1 MIIRRFARFVFVL
14 TIIALIVG
22 FSACDQI
29 QGLLIPATPQMEGLS
44 GEIPVGLVLPITGR
58 LASFGLP
65 IQRGF
70 ELALEEANSSQLG
83 DVRFK
88 FIIEDD
94 QSTIEGA
101 VEAYN
106 KLIHQDAV
114 PVIFGPTTSGQ
125 AEAAFP
131 IAQQNG
137 VVAFSSS
144 SNRSG
149 LSALGDF
156 IFRAG
161 LTTDVLLPD
170 GVRTTHA
177 KLDYQRVAIIYD
189 ETDSY
194 SIDSY
199 EKFRDTLTKIGVK
212 ILTTETFQ
220 STETSQSDNTNFST
234 QLTRIKEANP
244 DAIFI
249 AAQLPEQTGI
259 LIQGRQLEISTETPF
274 ITSLINDV
282 ENAGDAAEGAIS
294 FAGWISTADTPG
306 NQAFVQKYRATYGA
320 EPNPWT
326 AQSYAAVYIL
336 AAAIAE
342 AQSTDPTAIRDVLA
356 NTKNFDTV
364 LGAFSFNTVGDA
376 VYDPI
381 VLIIENGEF
390 QIFE

>member
-336 AAAIAE
+336 AAAITE